1 MTRVNRSRL
10 TIAISVLAM
19 GILFL
24 QSPLARAGEGS
35 SPAAVNVSPT
45 VESVADTFAFISWT
59 TRNPGGTILRY
70 AMVHYGKN
78 PNHLD
83 LTATSPVRIN
93 PAHRDTVFRVRMNGL
108 QPETTYYYW
117 VSSTQADGNPDPVT
131 SNVQEFKTQSANQ
144 MSADK

>member
-10 TIAISVLAM
+10 TIAIGVMAV
-19 GILFL
+19 GVLFL
-24 QSPLARAGEGS
+24 QPPQARAGEGS
-35 SPAAVNVSPT
+35 SPAAVNVRPT

-70 AMVHYGKN
+70 AMVHYGKD

-83 LTATSPVRIN
+83 LTATSPNRIN
-93 PAHRDTVFRVRMNGL
+93 PSHSDMIFRVRVNDL

-144 MSADK
+144 ISAEK